1 MFSALR
7 DRDYRLLWLG
17 QTVSFLGDQFHLI
30 ALPWLVLILTN
41 DPRQIGFVLAASSI
55 PRAVLMLLGGAW
67 ADRHSPRLI
76 MLVSDG
82 LRFAVVALLSTAIL
96 TGTVQLWMIYALAI
110 IFGTVS
116 GFFYPASNA
125 AVPRILEDEQLE
137 SGNSLL
143 QIADQA
149 AAFLGPAA
157 AGVLIAIFGQVV
169 IGGEKMASLT
179 GIGIAFTI
187 DASSFLIS
195 AVCLLAMAVIS
206 APDSGTEDHPLQA
219 IKEGLAWVWKE
230 PEIRWI
236 LTIIA
241 LANALVSGPLLVGLT
256 VLSKERLGGTTVA
269 MGIILSVYALGNLAG
284 MFGAGSIPRLS
295 GRAFVIATVGLVGGF
310 GLAVATLAFVT
321 ATWQALPLMA
331 LVGIANGYMAVTF
344 VTQLQRVTPDEM
356 LGRVMGL
363 FMLSM
368 YGLMPLSQAIA
379 GVVIGFGLK
388 ALFLGA
394 GLSLIAVAILAAS
407 RRELRD
413 LSARLDHVFD
423 EQAAED
429 AELAELDPAAAEV

>member
-1 MFSALR
+1 
-7 DRDYRLLWLG
+7 
-17 QTVSFLGDQFHLI
+17 
-30 ALPWLVLILTN
+30 
-41 DPRQIGFVLAASSI
+41 
-55 PRAVLMLLGGAW
+55 
-67 ADRHSPRLI
+67 
-76 MLVSDG
+76 
-82 LRFAVVALLSTAIL
+82 
-96 TGTVQLWMIYALAI
+96 
-110 IFGTVS
+110 VS